1 MREKK
6 NEERRS
12 DKQSTLRHMRA
23 IQRRKALDLHVACRP
38 ILEASGGDMEKR
50 YWGRREVCELTGVTR
65 RALQGFNEMGLLKPS
80 KIEDNGYWYYDAE
93 AIAKL
98 KDILVFQDL
107 GYTRAEILEILENP
121 QDRDAH
127 FREALERLKEGRL
140 LFDEKIRLLESS
152 LLDSEDDVE

>member
-1 MREKK
+1 MWD
-6 NEERRS
+6 EENGGARRS
-12 DKQSTLRHMRA
+12 KQSAQRYKRL
-23 IQRRKALDLHVACRP
+23 IQHRKALDLHVACRTM
-38 ILEASGGDMEKR
+38 LEASGGDMEKR
-50 YWGRREVCELTGVTR
+50 YWGRREVCELTGVSR

-121 QDRDAH
+121 QDWAVH
-127 FREALERLKEGRL
+127 FEEALERLKEGRL
-140 LFDEKIRLLESS
+140 ILDEKIRLLESS
-152 LLDSEDDVE
+152 LFDSNDSSE

>member
-1 MREKK
+1 MQGE
-6 NEERRS
+6 N
-12 DKQSTLRHMRA
+12 DKAKRPQMHEAQRHLRI
-23 IQRRKALDLHVACRP
+23 IQHRKALDLHATCSS
-38 ILEASGGDMEKR
+38 ILKPDGGDMEKQ

-80 KIEDNGYWYYDAE
+80 KIEENGYWYYDAE
-93 AIAKL
+93 AIEKL

-127 FREALERLKEGRL
+127 YEEALERLKEGRL
-140 LFDEKIRLLESS
+140 VLDEKIRLLESS
-152 LLDSEDDVE
+152 LSSSEDKSE